1 MNDRGKE
8 MILIIDDNPQSIKL
22 LGNILDSKGYSTAVA
37 MNGTEALKFLENEIP
52 DLILLDIMMPGMD
65 GFEVCRSIKMNKN
78 ARETPVIFLT
88 AKREIDDLVRG
99 FEVGGV
105 DYVTKPFNSNE
116 LLIRVKT
123 HLDLKKARDEIRRL
137 KGIIPIC
144 CNCKKIRDDK
154 GFWEQ
159 VEIYIESHSDA
170 EFSHGICPECTK
182 ELYGDLLNDEE
193 E

>member
-182 ELYGDLLNDEE
+182 ELYGDLLNDKDE
-193 E
+193 

>member
-182 ELYGDLLNDEE
+182 ELYGNLLHDEE

>member
-1 MNDRGKE
+1 MNDREKD

-78 ARETPVIFLT
+78 ASETPVIFLT
-88 AKREIDDLVRG
+88 AKKEIDDLVRG

-182 ELYGDLLNDEE
+182 ELYGDLLDEE